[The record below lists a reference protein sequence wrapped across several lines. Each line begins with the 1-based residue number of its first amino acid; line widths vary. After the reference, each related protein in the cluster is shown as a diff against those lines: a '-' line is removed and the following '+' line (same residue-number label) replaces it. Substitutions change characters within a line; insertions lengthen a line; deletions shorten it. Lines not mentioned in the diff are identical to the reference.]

1 MSMIIVYS
9 VGMIIKLHKIKKWN
23 IVNGIMQ
30 YQRTDYREWAYI
42 PVYQCIFIGD
52 EELYKKW
59 KEGANNFELYD
70 NQKK

>member
-1 MSMIIVYS
+1 
-9 VGMIIKLHKIKKWN
+9 
-23 IVNGIMQ
+23 MQ